1 MDPVYIM
8 KLASKHQDWLAVREA
23 TVAQNVANANT
34 PGYQAKDVESF
45 TALFDKA
52 QVHMRSTQPGHMNAI
67 AATERGEAVEKK
79 DSWDVTY
86 SGNSVSLE
94 QEMMKVNEIARDHAL
109 TTSLMKSM
117 HQMMMLSAK
126 VQ

>member
-8 KLASKHQDWLAVREA
+8 KLANQHQNWLSVREA

-34 PGYQAKDVESF
+34 PGYQARDVESF

-52 QVHMRSTQPGHMNAI
+52 QVNMRSTQPGHMSALEH
-67 AATERGEAVEKK
+67 TERTGDVEKK

-94 QEMMKVNEIARDHAL
+94 QEMMKVNEIARDHTL
-109 TTSLMKSM
+109 TTSVMKSM
-117 HQMMMLSAK
+117 HKMMLLSAK

>member
-1 MDPVYIM
+1 MEPVYIM
-8 KLASKHQDWLAVREA
+8 KLANQHQNWLSLREA

-45 TALFDKA
+45 SSLFDKK
-52 QVHMRSTQPGHMNAI
+52 QVHMRGTQPGHMSAI
-67 AATERGEAVEKK
+67 DATERSEEVENK
-79 DSWDVTY
+79 DSWDITY

-109 TTSLMKSM
+109 TTSIMKSM
-117 HQMMMLSAK
+117 HQMMLLSAK

>member
-8 KLASKHQDWLAVREA
+8 KLANQHQNWLSVREA

-52 QVHMRSTQPGHMNAI
+52 KVHLRGTQPGHMSAMDN
-67 AATERGEAVEKK
+67 TKRSERVEDK
-79 DSWDVTY
+79 DSWDITY

-109 TTSLMKSM
+109 TTSIMKSM
-117 HQMMMLSAK
+117 HGMMLMSAK